1 MRLITARPHR
11 LLGEI
16 VRRIGD
22 LAAAGESCMLL
33 VPAQYTLQAEIE
45 VMTRLNI
52 PGSFLI
58 DVLSPGRL
66 QSRVFDRA
74 GHPTETVIDERGK
87 RMVLTEILEKEKD
100 SLTIYRAAAAGGA
113 EGLAGKLSALIADL
127 KRSGMDAQRLADSL
141 AALEENDPARR
152 KLADAARIYA
162 GYEQRM
168 SGRLNDGEDVALCMR
183 ERLAASGQTADRHVF
198 VYGFDMITETFAR
211 DLLAIAACS
220 RSLTLAVETD
230 DNAAPDG
237 RLFAPVN
244 LSLTR
249 LEHIARETGEAVTRE
264 RIRTPL
270 DAPWDIAAMEAG
282 LFALGGQ
289 PEARAP
295 EHIELYAA
303 SGMRAEAHRT
313 ASRIRELSRV
323 GESLSRMA
331 VVYPK
336 GSGYGALLSQVLP
349 MYGVAVY
356 IAERRAAN
364 AHPLCRFL
372 LSSLRTAA
380 GGFVTADVVE
390 CIRSGFLPVPQAQA
404 DALIAYAE
412 GTGVRTDGWKRP
424 FTYQKEED
432 EAGLAALNESREAVV
447 RPLAALQKRLR
458 QARSAEDTISAVLA
472 LLTET
477 DAFSRLADMREELIA
492 AGMEPEAQDCAQV
505 WNALMETLDQLHTL
519 LGGSAVPARTVM
531 QLLSSG
537 LSALELSAL
546 PPADGAVICGEIG
559 NVRTAQVHTLF
570 ALGMN
575 DQGGGGEDGLLT
587 PAEREEAARATGA
600 YLGMS
605 AGERAAL
612 AQLDILKTLS
622 GCTGRLIVSYA
633 LADETGRA
641 LREGTAV
648 QGLRRMFP
656 ALTVRG
662 GLPQEEML
670 DQLIAPDA
678 ALEAL
683 SVHLS
688 RVADGKQ
695 ALEAPFAEAYA
706 ALSLDE
712 AQRGKLLAVTRRLSE
727 APERRLDAGRAR
739 SLYGRPVMSVS
750 RLETVARCPY
760 QHFVRY
766 GLAPRRELSPGVDR
780 AELGTLYHEAAE
792 QFTRAVTALPE
803 FPDVPERV
811 CDELMDQAVAPLVEK
826 WRTSPLGASER
837 GGAIAGRIRRTARRA
852 GRSIVS
858 QFGGSRF
865 TPMSFELVFGRDGVA
880 PITLELGDGTCVY
893 LQGRIDRVDVLEEGT
908 RRIRVIDYKSGVMRF
923 DPTMAYWGIQ
933 LQLLIYL
940 AAALQQIPGAAPAG
954 FFYCRIADPTVKTES
969 RIREEVERQLAK
981 QLALSGI
988 SLSDVSVLRAQ
999 GERHQQMI
1007 TRDGKPSGR
1016 YAASMV
1022 DEAGMQALVDFAKGK
1037 AAQLARG
1044 AYGGGIDDS
1053 PAVFGTY
1060 NACSF
1065 CDYAAICGFDPTR
1078 KPHRRLAG
1086 KKLTDMTNP
1095 PDHG

>member
-11 LLGEI
+11 LLPEI
-16 VRRIGD
+16 VRRIGV

-87 RMVLTEILEKEKD
+87 RMVLTEVVEREKEN
-100 SLTIYRAAAAGGA
+100 LTIYRAAASGGA

-127 KRSGMDAQRLADSL
+127 KRSGMDAQRLGDSL
-141 AALEENDPARR
+141 DALEANDPARR

-162 GYEQRM
+162 GYEQRLA
-168 SGRLNDGEDVALCMR
+168 GRLHDGDDVAVCMR

-244 LSLTR
+244 LSLER
-249 LEHIARETGEAVTRE
+249 LAHIARETGEPVTRE
-264 RIRTPL
+264 RVSTPL
-270 DAPWDIAAMEAG
+270 AAPWDIAAVEAR
-282 LFALGGQ
+282 LFALGAQ
-289 PEARAP
+289 TETRAP

-303 SGMRAEAHRT
+303 SGMRAEVHRA
-313 ASRIRELSRV
+313 ASRIRELARA
-323 GESLSRMA
+323 GEALSTMA

-336 GSGYGALLSQVLP
+336 GSGYGALLSQVFP
-349 MYGVAVY
+349 MYGVTAY
-356 IAERRAAN
+356 IAERRPAN
-364 AHPLCRFL
+364 NHPLSRFL
-372 LSSLRTAA
+372 LSSLRAAA
-380 GGFVTADVVE
+380 GGLVTADVVE

-432 EAGLAALNESREAVV
+432 EASLAALNASREAVV
-447 RPLAALQKRLR
+447 HPLAALQKRLR
-458 QARSAEDTISAVLA
+458 QARSAEDTIGAVLA

-477 DAFSRLADMREELIA
+477 DAFTRLEDMRAELME

-519 LGGSAVPARTVM
+519 LGGSAVPARTVL
-531 QLLSSG
+531 QLLASG

-546 PPADGAVICGEIG
+546 PPADGAIICGGIG

-612 AQLDILKTLS
+612 AQLDILKALS

-633 LADETGRA
+633 LSDETGRA

-648 QGLRRMFP
+648 QGLRRLFP
-656 ALTVRG
+656 ALPVRG
-662 GLPQEEML
+662 GLPQEEL
-670 DQLIAPDA
+670 LLQLTAPDA

-683 SVHLS
+683 AVHLS
-688 RVADGKQ
+688 RVTDGKQ
-695 ALEAPFAEAYA
+695 ELEAPFAEAYA
-706 ALSLDE
+706 ALDGDE
-712 AQRGKLLAVTRRLSE
+712 PRKLLAVTRRLSE

-803 FPDVPERV
+803 FPDVPESV
-811 CDELMDQAVAPLVEK
+811 CDELMDRAVAPLVEK
-826 WRTSPLGASER
+826 WRASPLGASER

-865 TPMSFELVFGRDGVA
+865 APVSFELVFGRDGVA

-893 LQGRIDRVDVLEEGT
+893 LQGRIDRIDVLDEGT
-908 RRIRVIDYKSGVMRF
+908 QRIRVIDYKSGVMRF

-940 AAALQQIPGAAPAG
+940 SAALQQIPGAAPAG

-999 GERHQQMI
+999 GEHHQQMV
-1007 TRDGKPSGR
+1007 TKDGKPSGR

-1022 DEAGMQALVDFAKGK
+1022 DERGMQALVDFAKEK

-1053 PAVFGTY
+1053 PAILGTY
-1060 NACSF
+1060 NACSL
-1065 CDYAAICGFDPTR
+1065 CDYAAVCGFDPTR
-1078 KPHRRLAG
+1078 KPRRRLTK
-1086 KKLTDMTNP
+1086 KKLEDMTSP